1 MAAACR
7 LVHSLHHPIRGY
19 RVFRDWTNPLDVYDD
34 IKLFLRFRFPRR
46 ELLEVIDDFEGDFYF
61 KLKLLSLSLSLSP
74 RWRRGT
80 RRVSHHCVLPCTQDV
95 FQFIIARLFDT
106 ENFVWF

>member
-7 LVHSLHHPIRGY
+7 LVHSPHHPIRGY

-46 ELLEVIDDFEGDFYF
+46 ELLEVIDDFEGDATF
-61 KLKLLSLSLSLSP
+61 KLKPFFLFFLFFSTLSAVQ
-74 RWRRGT
+74 GT
-80 RRVSHHCVLPCTQDV
+80 LPVAFKASVMLAPTLAFSRFLAELGC
-95 FQFIIARLFDT
+95 FD
-106 ENFVWF
+106 

>member
-7 LVHSLHHPIRGY
+7 LVHSPHHPIRGY

-61 KLKLLSLSLSLSP
+61 KLKLLSLSLPLFSSLQDGAGAPDVSVTTVCCHARRMCFSSP
-74 RWRRGT
+74 
-80 RRVSHHCVLPCTQDV
+80 
-95 FQFIIARLFDT
+95 
-106 ENFVWF
+106 